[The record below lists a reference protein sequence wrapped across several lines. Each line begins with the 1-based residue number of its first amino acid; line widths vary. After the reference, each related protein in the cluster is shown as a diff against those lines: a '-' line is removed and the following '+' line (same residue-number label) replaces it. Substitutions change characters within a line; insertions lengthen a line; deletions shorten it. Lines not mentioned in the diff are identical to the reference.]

1 MNAIETRM
9 KPCSTEQVRVDC
21 GIASAVLRVV
31 ATVALYVA
39 GTGLAQA
46 IPSPDLV
53 INLSASAAQL
63 LGLLS
68 VVFGGFAMNGRNKLK
83 RANTGKG
90 RAGSGRGTRWLL
102 AFSGMFLLGSV
113 AINVLQYTSTLDQ
126 RNARLHTNLI
136 RKSIENGETV
146 GDTSLKTLSF
156 SEQLDHQQGIS
167 TEQLAKWLDDGEQ
180 VNIIDV
186 RENEEF
192 EVGSIDGA
200 AHLRYPDVLSRS
212 SVLPDQGE
220 GRTLLLCY
228 SGNRSS
234 ELCGELAAQGKA
246 CNFMVGGYEKW
257 LSEKRPLSTMVEI
270 DADDLRKLPDFQSKD
285 VLLDTPEVVKLVTE
299 QQAEFI
305 DVRYPEDFVADHLPG
320 AHNITMRALNSAALA
335 EKIKA
340 LPDTPLIAPCYD
352 KRSCFYGQL
361 IGLRIERAGKDFR
374 GRYTVPHEYYV
385 PAGTGERAHVAALKA
400 EQQLTLASYV
410 VTPLRKVLDTLELYT
425 GHYAFAL
432 LGVVMLLRLI
442 LLPLALK
449 ADRDTR
455 VQKSLAGRV
464 AALREEFADHPRALG
479 EATLALYRR
488 YRIRPVVNT
497 LASVFQ
503 LGFLLLFYSAVNQSA
518 PFWSGE
524 LAWMP
529 NAAAPDPLLVLPLLA
544 SALFVALIAL
554 QVAPATFRG
563 RTFLVLGGAAL
574 LWLLQGLG
582 AAVNLYLAISMAFLV
597 LQTMAFKALGKHLEW
612 DTLGSESTRPVDDA
626 GLVSL
631 AAAHR
636 LPEATG
642 KKAARLAELID
653 AGYRV
658 PPGFVVTA
666 AITNRLQGAPDGA
679 FLTTDQSRR
688 LDQLWKTIGGG
699 PVAVRSS
706 GTNEDGEDA
715 SFAGVYESILN
726 VTRDGLEGAVRD
738 VHASL
743 DSSRSASYS
752 KQSGQADAAGH
763 GGVIVQKMVAA
774 EFAGVMFTEHPG
786 TSGAMLVELV
796 SGLGEEL
803 VSGTVTPDAFAF
815 GKLTGERVG
824 DDTAGT
830 GVPPIDLEPLLAQ
843 GRELEALFGQ
853 PQDIEWAYARGE
865 FHLLQTRD
873 ITRSVTTGEAPR
885 NVAERERARLIRQLL
900 GDRRLSCRREI
911 EDAEAP
917 VFVQNELSE
926 LLPRPTPLSADLMDR
941 LWAAG
946 GSTDIACN
954 ELGIPY
960 DVHYR
965 SVPFVVTVFGW
976 TYVNKQEE
984 MRRLGKGPSAMATFR
999 LSRDAEEM
1007 ERAFREDFLP
1017 RFRNDMTE
1025 RNAIAMDRLGLD
1037 TAIDLF
1043 SRWTD
1048 RFITETY
1055 VEAERI
1061 NIAAEFH
1068 TKSALAKLFAAKL
1081 DPGKYLADSG
1091 ETVVTRAM
1099 SLLAGPS
1106 VTRANVEEFLA
1117 LFGHRAPLDYELA
1130 TPRFDEDMDLVR
1142 QYIKRNDRHARALLV
1157 SEETATAHTGAEPER
1172 EGDEVDIDAVELDGL
1187 PADRVLR
1194 IAVRR
1199 ARDFTRLKEE
1209 AKHYCLLELA
1219 QLRALLLVIDRKSDL
1234 DGHIFQLHIDE
1245 VLALGDPTRLAE
1257 LERTTLSRLADAKLY
1272 QSLQLSTTLSV
1283 ADLERADM
1291 LTGARPGSRERSAL
1305 GGKRVA
1311 GERPVTG
1318 VVRVITDVADIETFQ
1333 SGEILVARMTD
1344 PTWYPL
1350 FARASG
1356 IVTEIG
1362 GWLSHAAIVAREYDL
1377 PAIVGVHGISRTLS
1391 TGDLVTLNLDGT
1403 IERLDERRAD
1413 EPSVIGRLHA
1423 RAPARPTLGTAGQ
1436 AKAETVHVS
1445 AIEQDRS
1452 AEQIVLPHRRFQRAA
1467 ERRALKARLDDRLD
1481 SPRVEAGERHPADSR
1496 ATTRAANA
1504 LSTYRK
1510 AA

>member
-1 MNAIETRM
+1 MNAIETHM
-9 KPCSTEQVRVDC
+9 NTCSSEHVRVSRV
-21 GIASAVLRVV
+21 IASAMLHVV
-31 ATVALYVA
+31 ATMALYVT
-39 GTGLAQA
+39 GTSLAHA

-53 INLSASAAQL
+53 INLSASVAQL

-68 VVFGGFAMNGRNKLK
+68 VVFGGFAMNGRDKLK
-83 RANTGKG
+83 RANKGKG
-90 RAGSGRGTRWLL
+90 WPGSSRGTRWLL
-102 AFSGMFLLGSV
+102 AFAGIFLLGSV

-167 TEQLAKWLDDGEQ
+167 TEQLAEWLDNGEQ

-257 LSEKRPLSTMVEI
+257 LSEKRALSTDVEI
-270 DADDLRKLPDFQSKD
+270 DADELRKLPDFQNKD
-285 VLLDTPEVVKLVTE
+285 VLLDTPDVVKLVTE

-320 AHNITMRALNSAALA
+320 AHNITMRALHSAALA

-410 VTPLRKVLDTLELYT
+410 VTPLRKVLDTLEQYT

-432 LGVVMLLRLI
+432 LGIVMVLRLI

-464 AALREEFADHPRALG
+464 AALREEFANHPRALG

-529 NAAAPDPLLVLPLLA
+529 NAAAPDPLLVLPVVA

-563 RTFLVLGGAAL
+563 RALLVLGGAAL

-597 LQTMAFKALGKHLEW
+597 LQTMAFNAIGKHLDW

-626 GLVSL
+626 GLVPL

-642 KKAARLAELID
+642 KKAARLAKLID

-666 AITNRLQGAPDGA
+666 AITKRLHDAPDGD
-679 FLTTDQSRR
+679 FLTAGESRQ

-706 GTNEDGEDA
+706 GTNEDGADA

-726 VTRDGLEGAVRD
+726 VTRERLENAVRA

-752 KQSGQADAAGH
+752 KRSGQAEEAGR
-763 GGVIVQKMVAA
+763 GGVVVQKMVAA

-853 PQDIEWAYARGE
+853 PQDIEWAYAQGE

-873 ITRSVTTGEAPR
+873 ITRSVTVGSTPR
-885 NVAERERARLIRQLL
+885 HVAERERARLIRQLL
-900 GDRRLSCRREI
+900 GDRRLSRRTEI

-926 LLPRPTPLSADLMDR
+926 LLPRPTPLSADFMGR

-965 SVPFVVTVFGW
+965 SVPYIVTVFGW

-1048 RFITETY
+1048 RFVTETY

-1068 TKSALAKLFAAKL
+1068 TKSALAKLTAAKL

-1099 SLLAGPS
+1099 SQLAGPA
-1106 VTRANVEEFLA
+1106 VRRANVEAFLT

-1130 TPRFDEDMDLVR
+1130 TPRFAEDMDLVR
-1142 QYIKRNDRHARALLV
+1142 QYIKRNDGRAHALPGTGQDATARADTDPEGLDDD
-1157 SEETATAHTGAEPER
+1157 GAE
-1172 EGDEVDIDAVELDGL
+1172 LDDL
-1187 PADRVLR
+1187 PSDRVLR

-1245 VLALGDPTRLAE
+1245 VLALGDPARRAE

-1291 LTGARPGSRERSAL
+1291 LTGERPGSREQSAL

-1318 VVRVITDVADIETFQ
+1318 MVRVITDVADIETFQ
-1333 SGEILVARMTD
+1333 NGEILVARMTD

-1377 PAIVGVHGISRTLS
+1377 PAIVGVQGVSRTLS
-1391 TGDLVTLNLDGT
+1391 TGELVTLNLDGT
-1403 IERLDERRAD
+1403 IDRLDERRAD
-1413 EPSVIGRLHA
+1413 EPALIGRLHA
-1423 RAPARPTLGTAGQ
+1423 RAPARPTLGSVGQ

-1445 AIEQDRS
+1445 AIEQEHS
-1452 AEQIVLPHRRFQRAA
+1452 HEQIVLPHRRFQRAA
-1467 ERRALKARLDDRLD
+1467 ERRAIKAQLDARLDI
-1481 SPRVEAGERHPADSR
+1481 PRDDAGERQPADRRATSR
-1496 ATTRAANA
+1496 AENA
-1504 LSTYRK
+1504 LSTYHK